1 MRFRLPCLIF
11 TGINEEG
18 KTVIFGLCLLQS
30 ENYENFRWGFD
41 RFRLFTK
48 INGKSC
54 MPKVIITDEDNTM
67 ISAIGDIFP
76 ESIHQICSW
85 HKSQNFKKHL
95 LSITKTIGKSKEL
108 SEEKKRE

>member
-1 MRFRLPCLIF
+1 
-11 TGINEEG
+11 
-18 KTVIFGLCLLQS
+18 
-30 ENYENFRWGFD
+30 
-41 RFRLFTK
+41 
-48 INGKSC
+48 
-54 MPKVIITDEDNTM
+54 M